1 MNVTEAELKIVLE
14 KHALWLRNNPNGT
27 RADLRDADL
36 CDADLGGA
44 DLRGAD
50 LRGADLSDAN
60 LRDASLGGANLC
72 GANLCG
78 ANLYK
83 ADLGGAD
90 VRYANLR
97 DASLYGVNL
106 GWASLYGADLR
117 YSDLRYADLR
127 DADIRGANLRG
138 ADLRDADLRGA
149 DLDEAVNVNVPLMC
163 PEKGSFTG
171 FKKVRGNYIVELE
184 ILADAMR
191 SSATGRKCRCSKAK
205 VVSITNP
212 DGSKA
217 EETSACSGCDPNF
230 IYSVGKIVEVFNF
243 DTNRWNE
250 CAPGI
255 HFFITRQEAIDYVL
269 YRRLENEYRQRDSL
283 RSESGWNIHGYVRK
297 QSSTC

>member
-1 MNVTEAELKIVLE
+1 MKITEAELKIVLE
-14 KHALWLRNNPNGT
+14 KHALWLRNDPNGVRANLSGVDLRGANLYGANLYGANLYRAKLC
-27 RADLRDADL
+27 RADLREADL
-36 CDADLGGA
+36 SRAYLYGANLYGADLYRADLRGAELCAAELCAAELSMTNLCEADLYRA

-50 LRGADLSDAN
+50 LREATLYRADLREADLREAKLSEADLSGTDLTGADLT
-60 LRDASLGGANLC
+60 GAM
-72 GANLCG
+72 
-78 ANLYK
+78 
-83 ADLGGAD
+83 
-90 VRYANLR
+90 
-97 DASLYGVNL
+97 
-106 GWASLYGADLR
+106 
-117 YSDLRYADLR
+117 
-127 DADIRGANLRG
+127 
-138 ADLRDADLRGA
+138 
-149 DLDEAVNVNVPLMC
+149 NVNVPLTC

-217 EETSACSGCDPNF
+217 EETSACSGWDPNF
-230 IYSVGKIVEVFNF
+230 IYSVGEVVEVKDF

-269 YRRLENEYRQRDSL
+269 
-283 RSESGWNIHGYVRK
+283 
-297 QSSTC
+297 

>member
-1 MNVTEAELKIVLE
+1 MKREKINKKIKLKVVLE

-36 CDADLGGA
+36 GGA

-50 LRGADLSDAN
+50 LRGADL
-60 LRDASLGGANLC
+60 R
-72 GANLCG
+72 
-78 ANLYK
+78 
-83 ADLGGAD
+83 
-90 VRYANLR
+90 
-97 DASLYGVNL
+97 
-106 GWASLYGADLR
+106 GADLR
-117 YSDLRYADLR
+117 GADLCGADLR
-127 DADIRGANLRG
+127 GTN
-138 ADLRDADLRGA
+138 LRDADLRGA

-212 DGSKA
+212 DGSNARK
-217 EETSACSGCDPNF
+217 TSACSGWDPNF
-230 IYSVGKIVEVFNF
+230 IYSVGEVVEVKDF

-269 YRRLENEYRQRDSL
+269 
-283 RSESGWNIHGYVRK
+283 
-297 QSSTC
+297 